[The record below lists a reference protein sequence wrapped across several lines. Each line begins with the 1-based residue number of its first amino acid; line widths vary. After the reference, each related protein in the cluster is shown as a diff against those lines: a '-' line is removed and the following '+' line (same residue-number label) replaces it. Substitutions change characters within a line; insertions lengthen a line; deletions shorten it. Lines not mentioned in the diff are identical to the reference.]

1 MFKIFKMA
9 RILTGVQSTGTPHLG
24 NLLGAVLPAIEMA
37 KETSDDSFLFIA
49 DLHSLTQIKKG
60 DILRDNTF
68 STAATWLA
76 CGLDLEKTYFYK
88 QSDVSEVTELTWYLN
103 CFFPYQRLTLA
114 HSFKDKSEDL
124 SDLNTGL
131 FTYPMLM
138 AADILLYDA
147 EIVPVGKDQ
156 KQHLEITRD
165 IAKSFNHNYGDT
177 FIIPESKIDKNVQ
190 TIPGTDGRKMSKTY
204 ENTIDIFADEKSLK
218 KQIMSIVTDSKG
230 LEDKKNPESCNIF
243 NIFKLI
249 ASEDEVKKMKK
260 NYSEG
265 GYGYGHAK
273 THLLNLILDLFRKER
288 KLYSELLQNPDHLYG
303 ILVKGEEKARV
314 IADKVLERVRSKLG
328 Y

>member
-1 MFKIFKMA
+1 MT
-9 RILTGVQSTGTPHLG
+9 RILTGIQSSGKPHLG
-24 NLLGAVLPAIEMA
+24 NILGAIKPSIELS
-37 KETSDDSFLFIA
+37 KNSKNDSLFFIA
-49 DLHSLTQIKKG
+49 DLHSLINIKDSKV
-60 DILRDNTF
+60 RNENTLAI
-68 STAATWLA
+68 AASWIA
-76 CGLDLEKTYFYK
+76 MGFDYEKNYFYR
-88 QSDVSEVTELTWYLN
+88 QSKITQVCELAWYLN
-103 CFFPYQRLTLA
+103 CFTPYPMLSNS
-114 HSFKDKSEDL
+114 HSFKDKSDNL
-124 SDLNTGL
+124 SDINSGL
-131 FTYPMLM
+131 FTYPVLM
-138 AADILLYDA
+138 AADILLYDS

-273 THLLNLILDLFRKER
+273 THLLKLILDLFRKER

>member
-1 MFKIFKMA
+1 MT
-9 RILTGVQSTGTPHLG
+9 RILTGIQSSGKPHLG
-24 NLLGAVLPAIEMA
+24 NILGAIKPSIELS
-37 KETSDDSFLFIA
+37 KNSKNDSLFFIA
-49 DLHSLTQIKKG
+49 DLHSLINIKDSK
-60 DILRDNTF
+60 IRNENTLAI
-68 STAATWLA
+68 AASWIA
-76 CGLDLEKTYFYK
+76 MGFDYEKNYFYR
-88 QSDVSEVTELTWYLN
+88 QSKITQVCELAWYLN
-103 CFFPYQRLTLA
+103 CFTPYPMLSNS
-114 HSFKDKSEDL
+114 HSFKDKSDNL
-124 SDLNTGL
+124 SDINSGL
-131 FTYPMLM
+131 FTYPVLM
-138 AADILLYDA
+138 AADILLYDS

-265 GYGYGHAK
+265 GYGYGQAK

>member
-1 MFKIFKMA
+1 MT
-9 RILTGVQSTGTPHLG
+9 RILTGIQSSGKPHLG
-24 NLLGAVLPAIEMA
+24 NILGAIKPSIELS
-37 KETSDDSFLFIA
+37 KNSKNDSLFFIA
-49 DLHSLTQIKKG
+49 DLHSLINIKDSKV
-60 DILRDNTF
+60 RNENTLAI
-68 STAATWLA
+68 AASWIA
-76 CGLDLEKTYFYK
+76 MGFDYEKNYFYR
-88 QSDVSEVTELTWYLN
+88 QSKITQVCELAWYLN
-103 CFFPYQRLTLA
+103 CFTPYPMLSNS
-114 HSFKDKSEDL
+114 HSFKDKSDNL
-124 SDLNTGL
+124 SDVNSGL
-131 FTYPMLM
+131 FTYPVLM
-138 AADILLYDA
+138 AADILLYDS

-230 LEDKKNPESCNIF
+230 LEDKKNPESCNVF

-249 ASEDEVKKMKK
+249 AGEDEVKKMKK

-273 THLLNLILDLFRKER
+273 TDLFNIILELYRDER
-288 KLYSELLQNPDHLYG
+288 KLYSELLENPDHLYG

-314 IADKVLERVRSKLG
+314 IADKVLDRVRSKLG

>member
-1 MFKIFKMA
+1 MS
-9 RILTGVQSTGTPHLG
+9 RILTGIQSSGKPHLG
-24 NLLGAVLPAIEMA
+24 NILGAINPSIELS
-37 KETSDDSFLFIA
+37 KNSNNESLFFIA
-49 DLHSLTQIKKG
+49 DLHSLINIKDSKE
-60 DILRDNTF
+60 RNENTLAV
-68 STAATWLA
+68 AASWIA
-76 CGLDLEKTYFYK
+76 MGFNYEKNYFYR
-88 QSDVSEVTELTWYLN
+88 QSKITQVCELAWYLN
-103 CFFPYQRLTLA
+103 CFTPYPMLSNS
-114 HSFKDKSEDL
+114 HSFKDKSDNL
-124 SDLNTGL
+124 SDINSGL
-131 FTYPMLM
+131 FTYPVLM
-138 AADILLYDA
+138 AADILLYDS

-273 THLLNLILDLFRKER
+273 THLFNLILDLFRKER

>member
-1 MFKIFKMA
+1 MT
-9 RILTGVQSTGTPHLG
+9 RILTGIQSSGKPHLG
-24 NLLGAVLPAIEMA
+24 NILGAIKPSIELS
-37 KETSDDSFLFIA
+37 KNSKNDSLFFIA
-49 DLHSLTQIKKG
+49 DLHSLINIKDSKV
-60 DILRDNTF
+60 RNENTLAI
-68 STAATWLA
+68 AASWIA
-76 CGLDLEKTYFYK
+76 MGFDYEKNYFYR
-88 QSDVSEVTELTWYLN
+88 QSKITQVCELAWYLN
-103 CFFPYQRLTLA
+103 CFTPYPMLSNS
-114 HSFKDKSEDL
+114 HSFKDKSDNL
-124 SDLNTGL
+124 SDINSGL
-131 FTYPMLM
+131 FTYPVLM
-138 AADILLYDA
+138 AADILLYDS

-273 THLLNLILDLFRKER
+273 THLLNLILDLFRNER

>member
-1 MFKIFKMA
+1 MT
-9 RILTGVQSTGTPHLG
+9 RILTGIQSSGKPHLG
-24 NLLGAVLPAIEMA
+24 NILGAIKPSIELS
-37 KETSDDSFLFIA
+37 KNSKNDSLFFIA
-49 DLHSLTQIKKG
+49 DLHSLINIK
-60 DILRDNTF
+60 DSIIRNENTLAI
-68 STAATWLA
+68 AASWIA
-76 CGLDLEKTYFYK
+76 MGFNYEKNYFYR
-88 QSDVSEVTELTWYLN
+88 QSKITQVCELAWYLN
-103 CFFPYQRLTLA
+103 CFTPYPMLSNS
-114 HSFKDKSEDL
+114 HSFKDKSDNL
-124 SDLNTGL
+124 SDINSGL
-131 FTYPMLM
+131 FTYPVLM
-138 AADILLYDA
+138 AADILLYDS

-204 ENTIDIFADEKSLK
+204 QNTIDIFADEKSLK

-230 LEDKKNPESCNIF
+230 IEDKKNPESCNIF

-260 NYSEG
+260 NYVEG

-273 THLLNLILDLFRKER
+273 THLLNLILDLYREER
-288 KLYSELLQNPDHLYG
+288 KLYSELIKNPDHLYD
-303 ILVKGEEKARV
+303 ILVKGEKKARI
-314 IADKVLERVRSKLG
+314 IAEKVLRRVRSKLG

>member
-1 MFKIFKMA
+1 MT
-9 RILTGVQSTGTPHLG
+9 RILTGIQSSGKPHLG
-24 NLLGAVLPAIEMA
+24 NILGAIKPSIELS
-37 KETSDDSFLFIA
+37 KNSKNDSLFFIA
-49 DLHSLTQIKKG
+49 DLHSLINIKDSKV
-60 DILRDNTF
+60 RNENTLAI
-68 STAATWLA
+68 AASWIA
-76 CGLDLEKTYFYK
+76 MGFDYEKNYFYR
-88 QSDVSEVTELTWYLN
+88 QSKITQVCELAWYLN
-103 CFFPYQRLTLA
+103 CFTPYPMLSNS
-114 HSFKDKSEDL
+114 HSFKDKSDNL
-124 SDLNTGL
+124 SDINSGL
-131 FTYPMLM
+131 FTYPVLM
-138 AADILLYDA
+138 AADILLYDS

-249 ASEDEVKKMKK
+249 ASKDEVKKMKK
-260 NYSEG
+260 NYSAG

-273 THLLNLILDLFRKER
+273 THLFNLILDLFRKER

>member
-1 MFKIFKMA
+1 MT
-9 RILTGVQSTGTPHLG
+9 RILTGIQSSGKPHLG
-24 NLLGAVLPAIEMA
+24 NILGAIKPSIELS
-37 KETSDDSFLFIA
+37 KNSKNDSLFFIA
-49 DLHSLTQIKKG
+49 DLHSLINIKDSKV
-60 DILRDNTF
+60 RNENTLAI
-68 STAATWLA
+68 AASWIA
-76 CGLDLEKTYFYK
+76 MGFDYEKNYFYR
-88 QSDVSEVTELTWYLN
+88 QSKITQVCELAWYLN
-103 CFFPYQRLTLA
+103 CFTPYPMLSNS
-114 HSFKDKSEDL
+114 HSFKDKSDNL
-124 SDLNTGL
+124 SDINSGL
-131 FTYPMLM
+131 FTYPVLM
-138 AADILLYDA
+138 AADILLYDS

-204 ENTIDIFADEKSLK
+204 KNTIDIFADEKSLK

-230 LEDKKNPESCNIF
+230 IEDKKNPESCNIF

-260 NYSEG
+260 NYVEG

-273 THLLNLILDLFRKER
+273 THLLNLILDLYREER
-288 KLYSELLQNPDHLYG
+288 KLYSELIKNPDHLYD
-303 ILVKGEEKARV
+303 ILVKGEKKARI
-314 IADKVLERVRSKLG
+314 IAEKVLRRVRSKLG

>member
-1 MFKIFKMA
+1 MT
-9 RILTGVQSTGTPHLG
+9 RILTGIQSSGKPHLG
-24 NLLGAVLPAIEMA
+24 NILGAIKPSIELS
-37 KETSDDSFLFIA
+37 KNFKNDSLFFIA
-49 DLHSLTQIKKG
+49 DLHSLINIKDSKV
-60 DILRDNTF
+60 RNENTLAI
-68 STAATWLA
+68 AASWIA
-76 CGLDLEKTYFYK
+76 MGFDYEKNYFYR
-88 QSDVSEVTELTWYLN
+88 QSKITQVCELAWYLN
-103 CFFPYQRLTLA
+103 CFTPYPMLSNS
-114 HSFKDKSEDL
+114 HSFKDKSDNL
-124 SDLNTGL
+124 SDINSGL
-131 FTYPMLM
+131 FTYPVLM
-138 AADILLYDA
+138 AADILLYDS

>member
-1 MFKIFKMA
+1 MT
-9 RILTGVQSTGTPHLG
+9 RILTGIQSSGKPHLG
-24 NLLGAVLPAIEMA
+24 NILGAIKPSIKLSKNP
-37 KETSDDSFLFIA
+37 KNDSLFFIA
-49 DLHSLTQIKKG
+49 DLHSLINIKDSK
-60 DILRDNTF
+60 IRNENTLAI
-68 STAATWLA
+68 AASWIA
-76 CGLDLEKTYFYK
+76 MGFNYEKNYFYR
-88 QSDVSEVTELTWYLN
+88 QSKITQVCELAWYLN
-103 CFFPYQRLTLA
+103 CFTPYPMLSNS
-114 HSFKDKSEDL
+114 HSFKDKSDNL
-124 SDLNTGL
+124 SDINSGL
-131 FTYPMLM
+131 FTYPVLM
-138 AADILLYDA
+138 AADILLYDS

-204 ENTIDIFADEKSLK
+204 QNTIDIFADEKSLK

-230 LEDKKNPESCNIF
+230 IEDKKNPESCNIF

-260 NYSEG
+260 NYVEG

-273 THLLNLILDLFRKER
+273 THLLNLILDLYREER
-288 KLYSELLQNPDHLYG
+288 KLYSELIKNPDHLYD
-303 ILVKGEEKARV
+303 ILVKGEKKARI
-314 IADKVLERVRSKLG
+314 IAEKVLRRVRSKLG

>member
-1 MFKIFKMA
+1 MT
-9 RILTGVQSTGTPHLG
+9 RILTGIQSSGKPHLG
-24 NLLGAVLPAIEMA
+24 NILGAIKPSIELS
-37 KETSDDSFLFIA
+37 KNSKNDSLFFIA
-49 DLHSLTQIKKG
+49 DLHSLINIKDSKV
-60 DILRDNTF
+60 RNENTLAI
-68 STAATWLA
+68 AASWIA
-76 CGLDLEKTYFYK
+76 MGFDYEKNYFYR
-88 QSDVSEVTELTWYLN
+88 QSKITQVCELAWYLN
-103 CFFPYQRLTLA
+103 CFTPYPMLSNS
-114 HSFKDKSEDL
+114 HSFKDKSDNL
-124 SDLNTGL
+124 SDINSGL
-131 FTYPMLM
+131 FTYPVLM
-138 AADILLYDA
+138 AADILLYDS

-249 ASEDEVKKMKK
+249 ASKDEVKKMKK

-265 GYGYGHAK
+265 GYGYGQAK